1 MATYLGRDPET
12 NQYVYDTGTSIIR
25 TDEPLTSEAASMP
38 MPAPEPV
45 VGQAFSPEEEFLR
58 EQREREYR
66 ELPTRRVTRPI
77 DLEDPGFARPALQD
91 FYQQSLPVG
100 TTLKEGEG
108 VVFPE
113 AEISTTQEE
122 EELGVSTR
130 PPAPDQPMTPTSTS
144 MSVRGFAPV
153 GVSTEVKKFNARLA
167 AQKAQNQKDFDAIQA
182 KLDSKLAD
190 LEKASEVD
198 AAQRK
203 VTQAEGVL
211 NDSIQQLQEFKI
223 DPQRAFPNM
232 FSKVSAVLGVALG
245 AYAQGLSGGKL
256 PNTALQIVNGAI
268 ERDIAAQKAEFQ
280 KLRGL
285 VDTRRNIYGMAMD
298 KLGNERQATEVARA
312 AAYQAAGLSLDLKS
326 KQLGVDDRQNAQIME
341 GIKTQLQQRQFNASM
356 SLKAQAAQ
364 GAAKP
369 VKLQRD
375 FGKAMAQ
382 FEGSRQNL
390 KQLMGASDDTNAF
403 LGLIERTP
411 VIGTAIRNVA
421 FTDQKKFDD
430 LSERALLD
438 LLRAM
443 SGLTVTEQ
451 ERQAYR
457 TQFPDSGETRGVREG
472 KIYALMRNAVTKG
485 RAAFATASADEKREI
500 ASRSPDLFR
509 MLAEDNPAARD
520 RLVYSFMT
528 GKSQAVPESFSQ
540 YAATVDDVI
549 KRVNEGR

>member
-25 TDEPLTSEAASMP
+25 TDEPLMSEAASMP

-58 EQREREYR
+58 GQREREYR

-113 AEISTTQEE
+113 PEISTTQEE
-122 EELGVSTR
+122 EKLGVSTR
-130 PPAPDQPMTPTSTS
+130 PPAPDQPMMPTSAS
-144 MSVRGFAPV
+144 MGVRGFSPI
-153 GVSTEVKKFNARLA
+153 GVSTDLKKFNARLA
-167 AQKAQNQKDFDAIQA
+167 AQKVQNQKDFKKIED
-182 KLDSKLAD
+182 KLAGELQS
-190 LEKASEVD
+190 LELASQVEQ
-198 AAQRK
+198 AQQK
-203 VTQAEGVL
+203 VNQAEGVL

-268 ERDIAAQKAEFQ
+268 ERDIEAQKAEFQ

-312 AAYQAAGLSLDLKS
+312 AAYQAAGLSLDLKA
-326 KQLGVDDRQNAQIME
+326 KQLGVDADQNRQIME
-341 GIKTQLQQRQFNASM
+341 GIKAQLRQREFNATM

-364 GAAKP
+364 GAGKP
-369 VKLQRD
+369 TKLSKKL
-375 FGKAMAQ
+375 GEAITG
-382 FEGSRQNL
+382 FETNRQDLQELFRKSKDVNML
-390 KQLMGASDDTNAF
+390 TGIA
-403 LGLIERTP
+403 RRVP
-411 VIGTAIRNVA
+411 VIGAGIDMTVR
-421 FTDQKKFDD
+421 TPEQEFDE
-430 LSERALLD
+430 LAQMQLMS

-443 SGLTVTEQ
+443 SGLTVNDKEYQRYVKLTPKSSES
-451 ERQAYR
+451 EEVRQ
-457 TQFPDSGETRGVREG
+457 G
-472 KIYALMRNAVTKG
+472 KIFLLLRNAASRG
-485 RAAFATASADEKREI
+485 AANLQTASRQEKLEV
-500 ASRSPDLFR
+500 ASRSPELYQILSATDP
-509 MLAEDNPAARD
+509 EKRD
-520 RLVYSFMT
+520 RLVYSYMT
-528 GKSQAVPESFSQ
+528 GQSGGVPESFDK
-540 YAATVDDVI
+540 YKVDL
-549 KRVNEGR
+549 GQ